1 MVRIHG
7 RKYADI
13 EAVAIFDAGTRES
26 RIWPAFFPNPVAVR
40 STLSSECL
48 GQFWRAEVGQF
59 WKAPKPWA
67 GWNTTGSIIARRYI
81 RTCVNWTARRPVGR
95 IGNTK
100 SCVVIYG
107 GQHTGLRAFRVV
119 IRSCLHDG
127 RRACGV
133 APWREPYELRGSS
146 TVLREPRGEIPR
158 GYSP

>member
-59 WKAPKPWA
+59 WKAPKVVSEDSARRALKGMDEKRSGEWLRKHLKARYEPLLDEPWA
-67 GWNTTGSIIARRYI
+67 
-81 RTCVNWTARRPVGR
+81 
-95 IGNTK
+95 
-100 SCVVIYG
+100 
-107 GQHTGLRAFRVV
+107 L
-119 IRSCLHDG
+119 DMD
-127 RRACGV
+127 
-133 APWREPYELRGSS
+133 
-146 TVLREPRGEIPR
+146 
-158 GYSP
+158 